1 MVKFRSGYN
10 KVFGRQSPLRYRQEE
25 SGPQAEQR
33 FGCYLS
39 CLASPAR
46 EKVQPRSRASVLS
59 PVPGEGEGSI

>member
-10 KVFGRQSPLRYRQEE
+10 KVFGRQSPLRYRQEK

-33 FGCYLS
+33 FG

-46 EKVQPRSRASVLS
+46 EKVQPRSRASILS